1 MDLTPDKGLG
11 PVEASAERAKPK
23 GDSMGSQ
30 TVASTVSED
39 RHLEVNRGGESL
51 GHEKHDGDKTPRRVW
66 WISGAIVPITRIQ
79 CFNSIFSFIRGGH
92 IIGIT
97 TSPIGVLISGSTG
110 VSTNLDLI
118 TRLALHFKVNCSCF
132 CGISFLRAA
141 CSGTDNGDASSAS
154 TAAGTA
160 CTGAGD
166 AGTTAG
172 NVGTS
177 TGDAGDAGGD
187 ADTEGAVLVVLLATM
202 ALFMALNSS

>member
-39 RHLEVNRGGESL
+39 RHLEVDRGGESL

-154 TAAGTA
+154 TLLALH
-160 CTGAGD
+160 
-166 AGTTAG
+166 
-172 NVGTS
+172 
-177 TGDAGDAGGD
+177 
-187 ADTEGAVLVVLLATM
+187 VLALAMLVLLLEMSVLALATLVM
-202 ALFMALNSS
+202 LVATLALKGRCWWCCWQRWHCLWH